1 MVDEGEAKLRENEKL
16 LRRCSSISRA
26 QKLVPPLI
34 VDPSKSSSQL
44 ELLGSPEG
52 KPVYRLRSLKPN
64 VYLIPSFFPE
74 TKLLDLTHEILNRL
88 IDNPPHANNFND
100 DSNPHSMWKELLHGK
115 SETPRLKKLRWS
127 CVGYHYNWGERTYD
141 PDLKSD
147 FPASFRELYV
157 SVLDLVNYVVSE
169 ENKLSGDA
177 QSAIINLY
185 HSHRVSDRLGGHR
198 DDVEV
203 TDRTPLVS
211 LSIGR
216 PGFFLIENEAIVL
229 HSGDVLVMA
238 DEARQSLH
246 GVPGI
251 VGGDRKKDSTGD
263 QQTEREA
270 ITRFLSDT
278 RISLSIRQVY

>member
-1 MVDEGEAKLRENEKL
+1 MVDDSEAVLRENEKL

-26 QKLVPPLI
+26 QKLVPSLI
-34 VDPSKSSSQL
+34 VDPRKSPSQL

-52 KPVYRLRSLKPN
+52 KSVYRLRSLKPN
-64 VYLIPSFFPE
+64 VYLIPSFLPE
-74 TKLLDLTHEILNRL
+74 NKSFDLTHEILNRL

-100 DSNPHSMWKELLHGK
+100 DSNPHGMWKEFMRGT
-115 SETPRLKKLRWS
+115 SETLRLKKLRWS
-127 CVGYHYNWGERTYD
+127 CVGFHYNWGERTYD
-141 PDLKSD
+141 RNLKSD
-147 FPASFRELYV
+147 FPNSFRELYV
-157 SVLDLVNYVVSE
+157 SVLDLVNSVVNA
-169 ENKLSGDA
+169 ENKLSGEA
-177 QSAIINLY
+177 QSAIINFY

-246 GVPGI
+246 GVPCI
-251 VGGDRKKDSTGD
+251 VGGDRKKESTGH
-263 QQTEREA
+263 QQSEREA
-270 ITRFLSDT
+270 VTRFLSDT